1 MRLVRGLLVLMVFL
15 QVSPALAQSGGL
27 RLLLP
32 NTAQPQSK
40 QAPAGPG
47 RVSPGRPAT
56 PRLAVA
62 GIRMGD
68 GRARFESVLGKP
80 SDTQKLGEDS
90 LVLTYRRRGVQVL
103 YAPGRMASPSFFADA
118 ARPAISA
125 ACASGIPARPSV
137 APAGANLLWWPAR
150 WLFTGPVNGRFSS
163 RWAKTTRLS
172 NLASAGLPT
181 RPRPAPSFIA
191 RMSNLL

>member
-40 QAPAGPG
+40 QVPASQSRVFPWKAGDAPP
-47 RVSPGRPAT
+47 
-56 PRLAVA
+56 AVA

-68 GRARFESVLGKP
+68 DRARFESVLGKP
-80 SDTQKLGEDS
+80 SDTKKLGEVG
-90 LVLTYRRRGVQVL
+90 LALTYQRRGVQVL
-103 YAPGRMASPSFFADA
+103 YAPADGA
-118 ARPAISA
+118 AIIFLLTLPPAIWA
-125 ACASGIPARPSV
+125 AYASGIKAMPSG
-137 APAGANLLWWPAR
+137 AGGANHLWWPDR
-150 WLFTGPVNGRFSS
+150 WLFTGRVNGRFSS
-163 RWAKTTRLS
+163 RWVKTARLS
-172 NLASAGLPT
+172 SWPSAGLPT

-191 RMSNLL
+191 RMSNL

>member
-47 RVSPGRPAT
+47 RVFPWKAGDAP
-56 PRLAVA
+56 PAVA

-68 GRARFESVLGKP
+68 DRARFESVLGKP
-80 SDTQKLGEDS
+80 SDTKKLGEAG
-90 LVLTYRRRGVQVL
+90 LALTYQRRGVQVL
-103 YAPGRMASPSFFADA
+103 YAPADGAAIIFLLTRAAGDLGGVRVGDKGDAVRGRWGEPSMVAGPMAIYRAGEWAVFVKMGED
-118 ARPAISA
+118 REVKQLAIS
-125 ACASGIPARPSV
+125 RV
-137 APAGANLLWWPAR
+137 TDQAPAGAKFYRQNE
-150 WLFTGPVNGRFSS
+150 
-163 RWAKTTRLS
+163 
-172 NLASAGLPT
+172 
-181 RPRPAPSFIA
+181 
-191 RMSNLL
+191 